1 MNVINTFISQGIDL
15 NVHLFQLMESV
26 IVLICVNLLVVKLG
40 IFAVILA
47 VAETAE
53 KEFGF
58 ITKVDLTYI
67 CGKI

>member
-1 MNVINTFISQGIDL
+1 M
-15 NVHLFQLMESV
+15 
-26 IVLICVNLLVVKLG
+26 LICVNLLVVKLG